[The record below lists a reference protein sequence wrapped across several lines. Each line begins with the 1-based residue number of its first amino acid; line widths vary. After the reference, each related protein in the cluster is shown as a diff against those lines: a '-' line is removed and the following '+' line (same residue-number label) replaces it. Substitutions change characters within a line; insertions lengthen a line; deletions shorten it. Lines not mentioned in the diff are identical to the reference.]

1 MKNRKHFA
9 LSCLLAGGLTA
20 WGSARA
26 DGIPAGY
33 QLVYA
38 QDFETP
44 QALNDF
50 VFANPD
56 NWSITQHDGNG
67 ALECAG
73 DSQYKPELRSPLNIV
88 LLTHRRVGD
97 FVLECDMLQ
106 TGKGDG
112 VRDLC
117 LFFNFQAPDSY
128 YYCRLAPQTETQAHN
143 IFIVNGKPCLK
154 MSATASQGVEWGR
167 DKWHKVRLVRDC
179 QAGTIEVYFDDMRT
193 PVMTANDTTF
203 KEGWTGFGSFEGTGR
218 IDNVKL
224 YAPGALTTWRP
235 SCFPSKPAVK
245 AEPQP
250 KIDGSDFEPLFDGKT
265 LKGWKALN
273 GTATFAVEEGCIVG
287 ASHAQ
292 QKINTYLSTEKSY
305 GDFIFAFDVKFE
317 KLGNSG
323 IQIRSRERDGDRL
336 VTGYQIEIDDS
347 DRQWTGGL
355 YEERGRGWM
364 TPLAGDGQ
372 ARQREAFKRDAW
384 NTIVIKARDT
394 HIQTWVNGMPI
405 ADYYDN
411 DKELAAS
418 EGFIGLQ
425 VHWPV
430 AGKAGKLR
438 WRNLRIKEL
447 SERDGE

>member
-1 MKNRKHFA
+1 MFQRFS
-9 LSCLLAGGLTA
+9 LSCLLAGSLTA
-20 WGSARA
+20 CGSARA
-26 DGIPAGY
+26 NGIPEGY
-33 QLVYA
+33 RLVYA
-38 QDFETP
+38 QDFETQ

-50 VFANPD
+50 VFASPD
-56 NWSITQHDGNG
+56 NWSITQKDGNG
-67 ALECAG
+67 ALAFAG
-73 DSQYKPELRSPLNIV
+73 DSTHKPEVRSPLNIA

-97 FVLECDMLQ
+97 FVLECDLLQ
-106 TGKGDG
+106 TGKSAG

-117 LFFNFQAPDSY
+117 LVFNFQTPDNY
-128 YYCRLAPQTETQAHN
+128 YVCHLAAQTNEPAHT
-143 IFIVNGKPCLK
+143 ICIVNGKPCNTISEK
-154 MSATASQGVEWGR
+154 TSKGVEWGP

-179 QAGTIEVYFDDMRT
+179 QAGTIEIYDDDLRT
-193 PVMTANDTTF
+193 PIMTASDTTF
-203 KEGWTGFGSFEGTGR
+203 KEGWTGFGSFGGTGR

-224 YAPGALTTWRP
+224 YAPGDLKAWRP
-235 SCFPSKPAVK
+235 SCFPSKPVAK

-250 KIDGSDFEPLFDGKT
+250 KIDGSDFQPLFDGKT
-265 LKGWKALN
+265 LQGWKALN
-273 GTATFAVEEGCIVG
+273 GTATFTVEGGCIVG

-336 VTGYQIEIDDS
+336 VTGYQIEVDDS
-347 DRQWTGGL
+347 DRRWTGGL

-364 TPLAGDGQ
+364 TPLVGDGQ
-372 ARQREAFKRDAW
+372 ARQREAFKLDAW
-384 NTIVIKARDT
+384 NTMVIKAQGT
-394 HIQTWVNGMPI
+394 HIQTWVNGTPI

-411 DKELAAS
+411 DQELAAR

-430 AGKAGKLR
+430 NGKAGQLR
-438 WRNLRIKEL
+438 WRNLRLKEL
-447 SERDGE
+447 RERGGG